1 MTLQERE
8 KLIRFLQQ
16 LTQAQAGAKDP
27 EADLL
32 IQDACQAQPAAAY
45 LLVQRN
51 LLLEHALAEAQAEN
65 ARLRSENERLERGER
80 APGGGFL
87 DLNSWGSRP
96 AATPSPAPAPA
107 RAPAYA
113 QAAPSPSAP
122 AAASSSFLNSG
133 ILGSVATTAAGVVAG
148 SFLFQGIE
156 HLLGNHGGGSGFLSG
171 SNSLAPEAIS
181 ENVVVNNYYDTP
193 ADTAGELASN
203 DFGGDDVAADDGGFD
218 WV

>member
-1 MTLQERE
+1 MNIQERE

-16 LTQAQAGAKDP
+16 LAQAQPGAKDH

-32 IQDACQAQPAAAY
+32 IQDACRSQPDAHY

-51 LLLEHALAEAQAEN
+51 LLLEQALENVQAEN
-65 ARLRSENERLERGER
+65 VRLRSECEHLERSAG
-80 APGGGFL
+80 ASGAGGGFL
-87 DLNSWGSRP
+87 DGNAWGARP
-96 AATPSPAPAPA
+96 APAAAPA

-113 QAAPSPSAP
+113 PAAPVAP
-122 AAASSSFLNSG
+122 ATYAAPASSSFLNSG

-156 HLLGNHGGGSGFLSG
+156 HLMGNHGGGSGFLSG
-171 SNSLAPEAIS
+171 NNSPGANPVS
-181 ENVVVNNYYDTP
+181 EDVVVNNYYDTP
-193 ADTAGELASN
+193 ASN
-203 DFGGDDVAADDGGFD
+203 LDDVDVAADDGGLD